1 MAKSA
6 NKPHWALL
14 GGTFDPIHIGH
25 LRIAIQLREL
35 GFDKVLLIPNR
46 IPPHRPQPQAN
57 SKHRLAMLKLSCEGL
72 SEVEA
77 CDIELEREEL
87 SYSAVTVAALR
98 ETYPNIQFTWV
109 MGQDAWQ
116 GFEHWYH
123 PIELLDQANLLV
135 ISRPGHMNTSHWQE
149 QQLEQRQRTLS
160 QMLEQDHGY
169 ICLHHMPELDI
180 SASYLR
186 QALNQGENVTFLTPN
201 KVLAYINEHQ
211 LYQRKHAD

>member
-1 MAKSA
+1 MVKSV

-46 IPPHRPQPQAN
+46 IPPHRPQPQA
-57 SKHRLAMLKLSCEGL
+57 SSEHRLAMLKLSCEDLCG
-72 SEVEA
+72 VEA
-77 CDIELEREEL
+77 CAIELEREEL

-98 ETYPNIQFTWV
+98 QTYPDVHFTWV

-116 GFEHWYH
+116 GFEHWYR
-123 PIELLDQANLLV
+123 PLELLDQANLLV
-135 ISRPGHMNTSHWQE
+135 ISRPGNMNTSHWQE
-149 QQLEQRQRTLS
+149 QQLEQRQCQLS
-160 QMLEQDHGY
+160 HLLLQNHSY
-169 ICLHHMPELDI
+169 ICLHHLPELDI

-201 KVLAYINEHQ
+201 KVLAYINENQ